1 MAVAGQPG
9 AGKTAVAD
17 LVQAALDRRG
27 GAARIGRDLY
37 KPAHRGYA
45 AALAA
50 DVCTASAAVR
60 PDTSGWQA
68 AVEDHVRDRRFDTVV
83 ESALADLDEF
93 RGSSAAYRRS
103 RHRIEI
109 VAMAKAEAWSRLGI
123 LDHFLT
129 EGRRYV
135 AWENHDTCATR
146 MLTVLAAAEPSIS

>member
-1 MAVAGQPG
+1 MVVVAGQPG

-27 GAARIGRDLY
+27 RAARIGRDLY
-37 KPAHRGYA
+37 QPAHRGYA
-45 AALAA
+45 AA

-68 AVEDHVRDRRFDTVV
+68 AVEDHVRDRRFDAVA

-109 VAMAKAEAWSRLGI
+109 VALATAEAWSRLGI
-123 LDHFLT
+123 LDRFLT